1 MNNSAYLWLM
11 LIITIC
17 INHVVLQPEKV
28 RWESGNA
35 DDDTRNQSFPP
46 KSHLM
51 KTILISS
58 KRQMLSSSYEGASR
72 QPGNHVTKKGLGMFR
87 HGRPSLLYKSFFS
100 PARSLSGFGLTRYG
114 FDRPRPLRWG

>member
-1 MNNSAYLWLM
+1 MKNSTFFWLT
-11 LIITIC
+11 LIMTIC
-17 INHVVLQPEKV
+17 VNHVVLQPEKIH
-28 RWESGNA
+28 WESGSA
-35 DDDTRNQSFPP
+35 EGYPRNHSFPP

-51 KTILISS
+51 KTLLISS
-58 KRQMLSSSYEGASR
+58 KRQMLTSSYEDVSR
-72 QPGNHVTKKGLGMFR
+72 QPGNNVTKKGLAMFR